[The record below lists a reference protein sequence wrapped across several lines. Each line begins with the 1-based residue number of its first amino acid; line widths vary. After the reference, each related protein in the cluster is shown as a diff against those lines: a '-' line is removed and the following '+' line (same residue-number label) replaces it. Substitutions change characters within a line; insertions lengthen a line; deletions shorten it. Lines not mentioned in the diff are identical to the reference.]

1 MYAAIYVRVSTE
13 EQAEKGFSID
23 VQKERLL
30 AYCKSQ
36 GWDNAKIYIDD
47 GYTGT
52 NLDRPA
58 MKRMIRHIED
68 KKIHTV
74 VVYKL
79 DRLSRKQKDVLKLLE
94 DVFEPNNV
102 VFKSATEPF
111 ETSTAFGK
119 AMIGVLAVFAQLERD
134 MIVERTTVGRRK
146 KISNGIW
153 SGGRVPFGYRW
164 NKDLQKFEIVPEEAW
179 IVKEIFRRYLLGHSR
194 LSIAEWA
201 ADRTNERT
209 IDHSTIRDMIARPVY
224 KGDLVNSD
232 QVYIGSHE
240 PIIEPEIWEAAQRE
254 AIKRKE
260 GVSPLGEYL
269 LTGLLKCGICGGS
282 IVHVHRR
289 DKKNGKEYIYNYYTC
304 KNQHVR
310 KKDSTNNCSLNYIHR
325 DKIEKFVIEQIKSL
339 SLYPE
344 KVREILESN
353 DDDQEI
359 EYSETSIKERI
370 QRIETDL
377 ENLYDAIQSGDIKA
391 SSVSGRIRKL
401 EEEKELL
408 ENDLDELSLNNYT
421 SNISKNEF
429 KSAVNDISSA
439 WDYMTED
446 EQKAAIRRLI
456 TTVILQKDSD
466 PIIEWNFL

>member
-1 MYAAIYVRVSTE
+1 MHVAIYVRVSTD
-13 EQAEKGFSID
+13 EQAEQGFSLD

-36 GWDNAKIYIDD
+36 GWDDVRIYMDD
-47 GYTGT
+47 GYSGT

-58 MKRMIRHIED
+58 MKRLIRHIEE

-74 VVYKL
+74 VVFKL

-102 VFKSATEPF
+102 IFKSATEPF

-134 MIVERTTVGRRK
+134 MIVERTTSGRRQ
-146 KISNGIW
+146 KISQGIW
-153 SGGRVPFGYRW
+153 SGGRIPFGYKW
-164 NKDLQKFEIVPEEAW
+164 NKELQKFEIVPEEAW

-201 ADRTNERT
+201 ADRTNKRT
-209 IDHSTIRDMIARPVY
+209 IDHSTIRDMISRPVY
-224 KGDLVNSD
+224 KGDLVNAD

-240 PIIEPEIWEAAQRE
+240 PIIDPETWEAAQKE
-254 AIKRKE
+254 TIKRKE
-260 GVSPLGEYL
+260 GVTPLGEYL
-269 LTGLLKCGICGGS
+269 LTGLLQCGVCGGN
-282 IVHVHRR
+282 IVHVHRK
-289 DKKNGKEYIYNYYTC
+289 DKKNGKVYIYDYYTC

-310 KKDSTNNCSLNYIHR
+310 KKDSTANCSLNYLR
-325 DKIEKFVIEQIKSL
+325 RYKIENFVIDQIKSL

-344 KVREILESN
+344 KVQAILESDDN
-353 DDDQEI
+353 DQTTD
-359 EYSETSIKERI
+359 YSETSIKERI
-370 QRIETDL
+370 KKIEADL

-391 SSVSGRIRKL
+391 SAVSGRIRKL
-401 EEEKELL
+401 EEEKEFL
-408 ENDLDELSLNNYT
+408 ENDLDEFTLNSYT
-421 SNISKNEF
+421 SNISKIEF

-439 WDYMTED
+439 WDYLTED

-456 TTVILQKDSD
+456 TTVILHRDSD
-466 PIIEWNFL
+466 PVIEWNFL